1 MSVVRTEHAE
11 NAERANRAEHAG
23 SAERVNHA
31 EHAGSEERANRAEHA
46 GSEERANRAEHAGSE
61 ERANCANRAY
71 REERV
76 ADGER
81 IVWLDWV
88 RVAACFMVMLI
99 HCTEPFFL
107 GGEGALIASSSDAI
121 WVGIF
126 EGVASACVP
135 LFVIASSYLLFPLAE
150 GDTLRF
156 FKRRARRI
164 LPGLLLWSLIYA
176 FVYGQPAENLKGLL
190 LNFNYAAGH
199 LWFVYMLVGLYI
211 LMPLLSPWASK
222 VSKRELQIYLA
233 IWLFTT
239 LIPIIRDAAL
249 GGELTIIYGPTGV
262 PRQAL
267 YPLWGEASWNSY
279 GLFYYF
285 SGFVGYLL
293 LGLYFKRFT
302 DTLSWRRTLSIAL
315 PLMAVGFAI
324 HFGGF
329 IQRVFFVDDSCAPVL
344 EGGLELGIRWQTTW
358 GNDTIG
364 VVLLTIGWILLFRK
378 IKDADNPFFRYVIKP
393 TSQAGYGIYL
403 SHMLL
408 LVPISAIFREIILF
422 GETAPFGETAAF
434 GGVFATPLAIVLGA
448 VATFICTSAAVI
460 LFRRCI
466 SFIKGAWICKRGVG
480 YAKGGVGYAKGAS
493 HKS

>member
-1 MSVVRTEHAE
+1 MEMSVERTEHAGNVE
-11 NAERANRAEHAG
+11 RVNRPEHAGNAERANRANCAELAG
-23 SAERVNHA
+23 SAEHA
-31 EHAGSEERANRAEHA
+31 NCANRTEHAGNV
-46 GSEERANRAEHAGSE
+46 
-61 ERANCANRAY
+61 ERANCANRV
-71 REERV
+71 ERV
-76 ADGER
+76 TDGER
-81 IVWLDWV
+81 IVWLDWM

-156 FKRRARRI
+156 FKRRALRI
-164 LPGLLLWSLIYA
+164 LPGLLLWSMIYA

-199 LWFVYMLVGLYI
+199 LWFVYMLAGLYI

-302 DTLSWRRTLSIAL
+302 DTLSWRRTISIAL
-315 PLMAVGFAI
+315 PLMAAGFAI

-329 IQRVFFVDDSCAPVL
+329 IQRVFFVDDSCSPIL

-378 IKDADNPFFRYVIKP
+378 IKDADNLFFRYVIKP

-408 LVPISAIFREIILF
+408 LVPISALFREIILF
-422 GETAPFGETAAF
+422 GETVR
-434 GGVFATPLAIVLGA
+434 GVFATPLAIVLGA

-460 LFRRCI
+460 LFRRCVEY
-466 SFIKGAWICKRGVG
+466 FINRKQ
-480 YAKGGVGYAKGAS
+480 
-493 HKS
+493 

>member
-1 MSVVRTEHAE
+1 MEMSVERTEHAG
-11 NAERANRAEHAG
+11 NVERANRAEHAG
-23 SAERVNHA
+23 NA
-31 EHAGSEERANRAEHA
+31 ERANRANCAELA
-46 GSEERANRAEHAGSE
+46 GSAEH
-61 ERANCANRAY
+61 ANCANRAELAASAE
-71 REERV
+71 RANRVERV
-76 ADGER
+76 TDAER
-81 IVWLDWV
+81 IVWLDWM

-126 EGVASACVP
+126 EGIASACVP

-176 FVYGQPAENLKGLL
+176 FVYGQPVENLKGLL

-199 LWFVYMLVGLYI
+199 LWFVYMLAGLYI

-285 SGFVGYLL
+285 SGFIGYLL

-315 PLMAVGFAI
+315 PLMAAGFAI

-329 IQRVFFVDDSCAPVL
+329 IHRVFFVDDSCAPVL

-393 TSQAGYGIYL
+393 ASQAGYGIYL

-408 LVPISAIFREIILF
+408 LVPISALFREIILF
-422 GETAPFGETAAF
+422 GETAPFGETTAF

-480 YAKGGVGYAKGAS
+480 YARGALDMQKEHHIN
-493 HKS
+493 HKEE

>member
-1 MSVVRTEHAE
+1 
-11 NAERANRAEHAG
+11 
-23 SAERVNHA
+23 
-31 EHAGSEERANRAEHA
+31 
-46 GSEERANRAEHAGSE
+46 
-61 ERANCANRAY
+61 
-71 REERV
+71 
-76 ADGER
+76 
-81 IVWLDWV
+81 
-88 RVAACFMVMLI
+88 MVMLI

-156 FKRRARRI
+156 FKRRALRI

-176 FVYGQPAENLKGLL
+176 FVYGQPVENLKGLL

-233 IWLFTT
+233 IWAFTT

-315 PLMAVGFAI
+315 PLMAAGFAI

-408 LVPISAIFREIILF
+408 LVPISALFREIILF
-422 GETAPFGETAAF
+422 GETAPFGETTAF
-434 GGVFATPLAIVLGA
+434 GGVFSTPLAIVLGA

-460 LFRRCI
+460 LFRRSI
-466 SFIKGAWICKRGVG
+466 SFIKGAWICKRRVG
-480 YAKGGVGYAKGAS
+480 SAKGAS

>member
-1 MSVVRTEHAE
+1 MSVERTEHAG
-11 NAERANRAEHAG
+11 NVERANRPEHAG
-23 SAERVNHA
+23 SAERVNQA
-31 EHAGSEERANRAEHA
+31 EHAASAERANRAEYA
-46 GSEERANRAEHAGSE
+46 GSAERANRAEY
-61 ERANCANRAY
+61 ANCASCANRV
-71 REERV
+71 ERV
-76 ADGER
+76 TDGER

-156 FKRRARRI
+156 FKRRALRI

-199 LWFVYMLVGLYI
+199 LWFVYMLAGLYI

-233 IWLFTT
+233 IWGFTT

-285 SGFVGYLL
+285 SGFIGYLL

-329 IQRVFFVDDSCAPVL
+329 IQRVFFVDNSCAPVL

-378 IKDADNPFFRYVIKP
+378 IKDADNLFFRYVIKP
-393 TSQAGYGIYL
+393 ASQAGYGIYL

-408 LVPISAIFREIILF
+408 LVPISALFREIILF
-422 GETAPFGETAAF
+422 GETASFGETVR
-434 GGVFATPLAIVLGA
+434 GVFATPLAIVLGA

-460 LFRRCI
+460 LFRRCVEY
-466 SFIKGAWICKRGVG
+466 FINRKQ
-480 YAKGGVGYAKGAS
+480 
-493 HKS
+493 

>member
-1 MSVVRTEHAE
+1 MEMSVERTEHAGNVE
-11 NAERANRAEHAG
+11 RANRPEHAGSAERANRAEHAD
-23 SAERVNHA
+23 SAE
-31 EHAGSEERANRAEHA
+31 
-46 GSEERANRAEHAGSE
+46 
-61 ERANCANRAY
+61 CANRV
-71 REERV
+71 ERV
-76 ADGER
+76 TTAQHAER

-156 FKRRARRI
+156 FKRRALRI

-199 LWFVYMLVGLYI
+199 LWFVYMLAGLYI

-233 IWLFTT
+233 IWAFTT

-285 SGFVGYLL
+285 SGFIGYLL

-315 PLMAVGFAI
+315 PLMAAGFAI

-378 IKDADNPFFRYVIKP
+378 IKDADNLFFKYVIKP
-393 TSQAGYGIYL
+393 TSRAGYGIYL

-408 LVPISAIFREIILF
+408 LVPISALFREIILF
-422 GETAPFGETAAF
+422 GETTPLGETTAF

-460 LFRRCI
+460 LFRR
-466 SFIKGAWICKRGVG
+466 SVEYFINRKQ
-480 YAKGGVGYAKGAS
+480 
-493 HKS
+493 

>member
-1 MSVVRTEHAE
+1 MSVERTEHAGNVE
-11 NAERANRAEHAG
+11 RANRAEYAASAERANRPEHAG

-31 EHAGSEERANRAEHA
+31 EHAGSAERANRPEHA
-46 GSEERANRAEHAGSE
+46 GSAEC
-61 ERANCANRAY
+61 ANCANRAN
-71 REERV
+71 RVERV

-156 FKRRARRI
+156 FKRRALRI

-176 FVYGQPAENLKGLL
+176 FVYDQPAENLKGLL
-190 LNFNYAAGH
+190 LNFNYDAGH
-199 LWFVYMLVGLYI
+199 LWFVYMLAGLYI

-233 IWLFTT
+233 IWGFTT

-302 DTLSWRRTLSIAL
+302 DTLSWRRTLTIAL

-422 GETAPFGETAAF
+422 GETAPCGETTAF

-460 LFRRCI
+460 LFRRCVEY
-466 SFIKGAWICKRGVG
+466 FINRKQ
-480 YAKGGVGYAKGAS
+480 
-493 HKS
+493 

>member
-1 MSVVRTEHAE
+1 MSVERTEHAE
-11 NAERANRAEHAG
+11 NVERANCDEHSGSAERANHAEHAG
-23 SAERVNHA
+23 SAERANRPEYA
-31 EHAGSEERANRAEHA
+31 ASAERAN
-46 GSEERANRAEHAGSE
+46 SANRV
-61 ERANCANRAY
+61 
-71 REERV
+71 ERV
-76 ADGER
+76 TDGER

-156 FKRRARRI
+156 FKRRALRI

-199 LWFVYMLVGLYI
+199 LWFVYMLAGLYI

-329 IQRVFFVDDSCAPVL
+329 IQRVFFVDDSSSPIL

-393 TSQAGYGIYL
+393 ASQAGYGIYL

-408 LVPISAIFREIILF
+408 LVPISALFREIILF
-422 GETAPFGETAAF
+422 GETAPFGERTAF

-466 SFIKGAWICKRGVG
+466 SFIKGAWICKRVRGYARGRVG
-480 YAKGGVGYAKGAS
+480 YARGVFDMQKARYIN
-493 HKS
+493 HKQE

>member
-1 MSVVRTEHAE
+1 MRTEHAGNVE
-11 NAERANRAEHAG
+11 RANHAEHAGNEECANRAEYAGSAERANRAEYAG
-23 SAERVNHA
+23 SAEC
-31 EHAGSEERANRAEHA
+31 AN
-46 GSEERANRAEHAGSE
+46 
-61 ERANCANRAY
+61 RANCANRV
-71 REERV
+71 ERV
-76 ADGER
+76 TDGGR
-81 IVWLDWV
+81 IVWLDWM

-176 FVYGQPAENLKGLL
+176 FVYGQPVENLKGLL

-199 LWFVYMLVGLYI
+199 LWFVYMLAGLYI

-233 IWLFTT
+233 IWGFTT

-315 PLMAVGFAI
+315 PLMAAGFAI

-393 TSQAGYGIYL
+393 ASQAGYGIYL

-408 LVPISAIFREIILF
+408 LVPISALFREIILF
-422 GETAPFGETAAF
+422 GETVR
-434 GGVFATPLAIVLGA
+434 GVFATPLAIVLGA

-460 LFRRCI
+460 LFRRSI

-480 YAKGGVGYAKGAS
+480 YAKGGVRYAKGAS

>member
-1 MSVVRTEHAE
+1 MEMSVERTEHAGNME
-11 NAERANRAEHAG
+11 CANRTERAAIAERANYAELADSAERANRAEHAG
-23 SAERVNHA
+23 SAER
-31 EHAGSEERANRAEHA
+31 
-46 GSEERANRAEHAGSE
+46 
-61 ERANCANRAY
+61 ANCANCV
-71 REERV
+71 ERV
-76 ADGER
+76 TDGER

-156 FKRRARRI
+156 FKRRALRI

-176 FVYGQPAENLKGLL
+176 FVYGQPVENLKGLL

-199 LWFVYMLVGLYI
+199 LWFVYMLAGLYI

-315 PLMAVGFAI
+315 PLMAAGFAI

-329 IQRVFFVDDSCAPVL
+329 IQRVFFVDDSCSPIL

-393 TSQAGYGIYL
+393 ASQAGYGIYL

-408 LVPISAIFREIILF
+408 LVPISALFREIILF
-422 GETAPFGETAAF
+422 GETPPFGETAPLGETTAF

-460 LFRRCI
+460 LFRRSI
-466 SFIKGAWICKRGVG
+466 SFIKGAWICKRRVG
-480 YAKGGVGYAKGAS
+480 SARGALDMQKGRHIN
-493 HKS
+493 HKEE